1 MSKTSKYQT
10 AYLEYRTAQINA
22 ERMHDPDLTPE
33 ANRARR
39 AEARAAAR
47 AKLRQAIPQ
56 RPTGPDPRDAVLG
69 TLAATTADQI
79 AVQGREREK
88 IETLLARGT
97 HLSQVIAQADERRL
111 SAILDW
117 LETSDRVLN
126 SPDPLAA
133 QAELRGAV
141 FDRLAGLGYDG
152 TQQAR
157 DIAAER
163 EQTTAWVDAL
173 ESAASG
179 EQVGYGPRAVIFQ
192 ADPEAY
198 HGTLGMSS
206 PPRTRGPSP
215 TRTSTPAP
223 TCSASRR
230 RTVSRTSRGRTSDR
244 PQHGPDRTGE
254 AGRGDPRGPGPGAD
268 AAAGGG

>member
-47 AKLRQAIPQ
+47 AKLRKAIPQ

-117 LETSDRVLN
+117 LETSDRVLDF
-126 SPDPLAA
+126 PDPLAA

-198 HGTLGMSS
+198 HGTLGMKL
-206 PPRTRGPSP
+206 PAED
-215 TRTSTPAP
+215 TRTLAEADQHTRAGMQREQ
-223 TCSASRR
+223 AA
-230 RTVSRTSRGRTSDR
+230 DR
-244 PQHGPDRTGE
+244 QQDLTGT
-254 AGRGDPRGPGPGAD
+254 DQ
-268 AAAGGG
+268 

>member
-1 MSKTSKYQT
+1 MSKTSKYQ
-10 AYLEYRTAQINA
+10 AAFLAYRTAQIEA

-47 AKLRQAIPQ
+47 VKLREAIPQ

-88 IETLLARGT
+88 FEALLARGA

-117 LETSDRVLN
+117 LETSDQVLN
-126 SPDPLAA
+126 SPDPQAA
-133 QAELRGAV
+133 QAELGGVV
-141 FDRLAGLGYDG
+141 FDRLAALGYDG

-157 DIAAER
+157 DTAAER
-163 EQTTAWVDAL
+163 ELTTAWADVL
-173 ESAASG
+173 EGAASG
-179 EQVGYGPRAVIFQ
+179 EQAGYAPRAVIYR
-192 ADPEAY
+192 AEPEAY
-198 HGTLGMSS
+198 HGTIGMQL
-206 PPRTRGPSP
+206 PSAD
-215 TRTSTPAP
+215 TRTLAEADQHT
-223 TCSASRR
+223 
-230 RTVSRTSRGRTSDR
+230 RTDVQREQAADHQRDL
-244 PQHGPDRTGE
+244 TGT
-254 AGRGDPRGPGPGAD
+254 DQ
-268 AAAGGG
+268 